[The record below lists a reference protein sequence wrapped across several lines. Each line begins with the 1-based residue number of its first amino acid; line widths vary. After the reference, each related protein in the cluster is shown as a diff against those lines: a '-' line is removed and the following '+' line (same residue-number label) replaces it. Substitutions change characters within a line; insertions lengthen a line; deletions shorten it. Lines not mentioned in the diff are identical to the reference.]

1 MNPNGSNEILFPGR
15 VWQEREGK
23 IFGVYFLFIS
33 GFFFNYHHR
42 TDFKPSIG
50 SQLVWEVLLYSL
62 PSWNCL

>member
-33 GFFFNYHHR
+33 VFFF
-42 TDFKPSIG
+42 KLS
-50 SQLVWEVLLYSL
+50 S
-62 PSWNCL
+62 